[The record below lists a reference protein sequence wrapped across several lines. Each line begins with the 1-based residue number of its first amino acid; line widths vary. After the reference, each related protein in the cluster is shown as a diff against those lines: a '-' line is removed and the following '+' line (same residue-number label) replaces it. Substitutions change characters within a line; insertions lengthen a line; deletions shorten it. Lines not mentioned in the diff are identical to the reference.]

1 MNNPVWLKVV
11 CIGAI
16 VLGALGLVMAATGIV
31 GQLMAEQTQASTLR
45 WMEAMQGG
53 GGLPP
58 QVQDIQRE
66 LMTES
71 ARIQHRW
78 RPISLAISIVHFFVA
93 AALLAGGIQALRMK
107 ESGRKLLLGALAT
120 TIVFEVVR
128 LPPTALVQWEMSKLM
143 GPYMQRLMDA
153 SAPQGAAMPPAQRR
167 TMQTVMRSTMVAS
180 VLIGFLTALGMAVVK
195 IAFYVAGVWLL
206 RQPHVRAR
214 YAAPL
219 AAEVVN

>member
-11 CIGAI
+11 CIVSI
-16 VLGALGLVMAATGIV
+16 VLGALGLVMAAGGIV
-31 GQLMAEQTQASTLR
+31 GQLMAEQAQASTLR

-58 QVQDIQRE
+58 QVQEIQRE

-78 RPISLAISIVHFFVA
+78 MPINVTVSVFHLLVA
-93 AALLAGGIQALRMK
+93 SFLLAGGIQAVRMK
-107 ESGRKLLLGALAT
+107 ESGRKLLLAALAT
-120 TIVFEVVR
+120 AIVFEVAR

-143 GPYMQRLMDA
+143 SPYMQRLMDA

-167 TMQTVMRSTMVAS
+167 TMQTVMRSSMVAG

-195 IAFYVAGVWLL
+195 IAYYAAGVWLL
-206 RQPHVRAR
+206 RQPQVRAR